1 MYLLLANP
9 KAGNNRYRRIE
20 HTLTALLDKSGI
32 KYKIVLIDDLANT
45 RDLLKQHIKP
55 DTKAIVAVGGNG
67 TVNVV
72 IDALIDYK
80 NLPLGIIPISKTNY
94 LAKTLGV
101 TNWQAGVKLLSH
113 HEVKH
118 LRLGRIGER
127 YFAGSLM
134 TSPKRNIL
142 ANILEK
148 RSILKSFIG
157 ANLKQ
162 APKEEHN
169 VACTLNIDNN
179 ITVRCQLNTMVV
191 YFQDEFSKKMK
202 IHLTTLSNKKPQD
215 SIFRADQ
222 LNIVSS
228 LNMPIICG
236 NETVANTP
244 VKIYGVSK
252 TLPVLALPSPTLP
265 KKAKRPLS

>member
-1 MYLLLANP
+1 MYLLLVNP

-20 HTLTALLDKSGI
+20 RPLIALLDKSKI

-45 RDLLKQHIKP
+45 RDLLKQHIKS

-80 NLPLGIIPISKTNY
+80 NLPLGIIPISKTNH
-94 LAKTLGV
+94 LAKALGV
-101 TNWQAGVKLLSH
+101 TNWQTGVKLLSH
-113 HEVKH
+113 HERKH

-134 TSPKRNIL
+134 ISPKRNIL

-148 RSILKSFIG
+148 RSLLKSFIG

-162 APKEEHN
+162 AAKEEHN
-169 VACTLNIDNN
+169 VACTLNVDNG
-179 ITVRCQLNTMVV
+179 ITVHCQLNAMVI
-191 YFQDEFSKKMK
+191 YFQDEFGKKMK
-202 IHLTTLSNKKPQD
+202 IHLTTLQNKQPQD

-222 LNIVSS
+222 LNIASS
-228 LNMPIICG
+228 LNMPVICG

-244 VKIYGVSK
+244 VKVFGVSK
-252 TLPVLALPSPTLP
+252 TLPVLALPSTATPAKP
-265 KKAKRPLS
+265 KRSRG